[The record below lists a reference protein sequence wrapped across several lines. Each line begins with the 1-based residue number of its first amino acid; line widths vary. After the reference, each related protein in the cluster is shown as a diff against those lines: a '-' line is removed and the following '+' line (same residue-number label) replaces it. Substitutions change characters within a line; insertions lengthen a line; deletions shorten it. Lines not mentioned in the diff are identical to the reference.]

1 MIGIYKIKNIINNK
15 IYIGQSIRIEK
26 RWIDH
31 KKTLR
36 SNSHR
41 NVYLQNAWNKYGEDN
56 FIHEIIEECD
66 VSELNDKEIYWINY
80 YNSTNP
86 LYGYNLDGGGNC
98 NKEVSDITKKKLSI
112 SNSGNNN
119 SQSHSVVCLETKEIF
134 STIREANDK
143 YNISKGAISSCCRN
157 KRKIAKGLHW
167 MYYEDYLGS
176 SDEYIM
182 KLINNNPISH
192 CIKVM
197 NITTNDIY
205 SSIQEASDI
214 TGICRNQIS
223 KCCRGIGNTAGG
235 CKWKYIKEAV

>member
-1 MIGIYKIKNIINNK
+1 MIGIYKIENIINNK

-143 YNISKGAISSCCRN
+143 YNIPKGAISSCCRN

-176 SDEYIM
+176 SDEDIM

-205 SSIQEASDI
+205 SSIQEASNI

-235 CKWKYIKEAV
+235 YKWKYIKEAV